1 MDNGLGDL
9 PPARAS
15 TLVQQVLTELRQRI
29 VDGRLAPGTVV
40 PDSVIAKQMGISRA
54 PVRDAC
60 NLLVQS
66 GMLTKKQNY
75 PYRVRD
81 FSVADLGELQ
91 LIRWGYES
99 AAARQLVRSGELPA
113 GTEEILLRMAEAA
126 RLGDGRL
133 SAAADMDF
141 HRALVRASGLPQLIL
156 RYESLADQL
165 GILIREIPDFVLS
178 TQVHRHQE
186 ILDLLRVSQQAADAR
201 PVLAVLETHLLTRRE
216 DVERSAVLGGSA

>member
-1 MDNGLGDL
+1 MEDL
-9 PPARAS
+9 PQAQAS
-15 TLVQQVLTELRQRI
+15 TLVQQVLAELRRRI

-40 PDSVIAKQMGISRA
+40 PDSVIAKQMGVSRA

-60 NLLVQS
+60 NLLVQT
-66 GMLTKKQNY
+66 GMLTKRQNY

-81 FSVADLGELQ
+81 FSAADLSELQ

-99 AAARQLVRSGELPA
+99 AAARQLVRSGEQPT
-113 GTEEILLRMAEAA
+113 GTEEILQRMAEAA
-126 RLGDGRL
+126 RRQDGRL
-133 SAAADMDF
+133 SAEADIDF
-141 HRALVRASGLPQLIL
+141 HRRLVQASGLPQLIL

-165 GILIREIPDFVLS
+165 GILIREIPDFVLA

-186 ILDLLRVSQQAADAR
+186 ILDVLRSSQQAADAR

-216 DVERSAVLGGSA
+216 DIEPADLAPDPGDD